1 MKQKPVREVVAAN
14 LQQLIGYDPSTGRS
28 KTGQCFL
35 VKKGVAQATI
45 GRLLRAEVD
54 AKIDTIAVIADYFGV
69 SPSMMLELIKTV
81 IRRVKRRA
89 ADPAGAELDADTA
102 AAGPEPKKRR
112 RNSP

>member
-1 MKQKPVREVVAAN
+1 MPRKPKQNGTPR
-14 LQQLIGYDPSTGRS
+14 T
-28 KTGQCFL
+28 
-35 VKKGVAQATI
+35 QA
-45 GRLLRAEVD
+45 R
-54 AKIDTIAVIADYFGV
+54 
-69 SPSMMLELIKTV
+69 ELIKTV